1 MRSGTSTARRAQSRR
16 APATKASPRMERFE
30 GYLERFRGP
39 IFTYVNR
46 LVRDEATAEDIA
58 QETFVRL
65 FKELDRIRDETAS
78 AWLYRVARNLVTDYI
93 RKKRPVTF
101 TVLKGRARD
110 DDDEHP
116 GLQFEHPG
124 RGPVGT
130 TTNNELREMIE
141 ETLEA
146 MSPKFRDVLELVDIQ
161 KLTHE
166 EASQVLDCSVKTVS
180 ARLARAR
187 EFFTNRIARFV
198 DVDSDDAD
206 SAQEV

>member
-1 MRSGTSTARRAQSRR
+1 MRSGTSAARRTQSTQVSS
-16 APATKASPRMERFE
+16 TKASPRMERFE
-30 GYLERFRGP
+30 RYLDRYRGP

-65 FKELDRIRDETAS
+65 YKELDRIRDETAS

-101 TVLKGRARD
+101 TVLKGKSRD
-110 DDDEHP
+110 DDDDQQ

-166 EASQVLDCSVKTVS
+166 EASQVLECSVKTVS

-198 DVDSDDAD
+198 DVDEAEPG

>member
-1 MRSGTSTARRAQSRR
+1 MRSGTTAARRTKSKA
-16 APATKASPRMERFE
+16 APARKASPRMERFE
-30 GYLERFRGP
+30 RYLERYRGP

-46 LVRDEATAEDIA
+46 LLRDEATAEDIV

-65 FKELDRIRDETAS
+65 YKELDRIRDQTAS

-101 TVLKGRARD
+101 TVLKGKSRE
-110 DDDEHP
+110 DDDEP

-124 RGPVGT
+124 RGPVGA

-141 ETLEA
+141 STLEA

-166 EASQVLDCSVKTVS
+166 EASQILDCSVKTVS
-180 ARLARAR
+180 ARLSRAR

-198 DVDSDDAD
+198 DVDDDSSD
-206 SAQEV
+206 SAQEI

>member
-1 MRSGTSTARRAQSRR
+1 
-16 APATKASPRMERFE
+16 MERFE
-30 GYLERFRGP
+30 RYLEKFRGP
-39 IFTYVNR
+39 IFSYVYR

-65 FKELDRIRDETAS
+65 YKELDRIRDQTAS

-101 TVLKGRARD
+101 TVLRGKSRE
-110 DDDEHP
+110 DDDESP
-116 GLQFEHPG
+116 SLQFEHPG

-130 TTNNELREMIE
+130 TTNNELRELID

-166 EASQVLDCSVKTVS
+166 EASKVLDCSVKTVS

-187 EFFTNRIARFV
+187 EFFTNRIARYV
-198 DVDSDDAD
+198 ETGDEDEPDSVAGG
-206 SAQEV
+206 